1 MAITGVRSITHLYRG
16 GEGWTHPLYLISYE
30 WIFLNNLLQLTNMKL
45 FAALERAL
53 LARWRKIK
61 VALKVNKWPLLS
73 LKEQRLQLKKQY
85 LESLFRKKW
94 QKFVKPIYVCSRSH
108 LPHWQQYYTRLFS
121 LIESSDSLET
131 HRNKD
136 GILLG
141 LAVRLV
147 KCGLPF
153 TLMCNMDALDSCVVW
168 VAICWRS
175 SLKTVSSR
183 IRLRLTIMCDSNEMS
198 WIAEILTHSQN
209 RLL

>member
-1 MAITGVRSITHLYRG
+1 MKHVVTTPKTTTITGVRSITHLYRG

-94 QKFVKPIYVCSRSH
+94 QKFERSIYVAVRSQLSHMGLAILQH
-108 LPHWQQYYTRLFS
+108 LS
-121 LIESSDSLET
+121 LIESHASLES

-136 GILLG
+136 VSSMRRG
-141 LAVRLV
+141 LRHV
-147 KCGLPF
+147 KCGWPF
-153 TLMCNMDALDSCVVW
+153 TIIRNMDALWDCYNVSRSVGVAVV
-168 VAICWRS
+168 S
-175 SLKTVSSR
+175 VSSR
-183 IRLRLTIMCDSNEMS
+183 S
-198 WIAEILTHSQN
+198 
-209 RLL
+209 

>member
-1 MAITGVRSITHLYRG
+1 
-16 GEGWTHPLYLISYE
+16 
-30 WIFLNNLLQLTNMKL
+30 MKL

-94 QKFVKPIYVCSRSH
+94 QKFVKPIYVCGRSH
-108 LPHWQQYYTRLFS
+108 FPHWQQYYTRLFS

-131 HRNKD
+131 HRNKVVV
-136 GILLG
+136 LLG

-153 TLMCNMDALDSCVVW
+153 TLMCNM
-168 VAICWRS
+168 VAIWDCYNVLPSVGVPVSRQYQAVSDWDSQSYATQMRCLGL
-175 SLKTVSSR
+175 LKS
-183 IRLRLTIMCDSNEMS
+183 
-198 WIAEILTHSQN
+198 
-209 RLL
+209 

>member
-16 GEGWTHPLYLISYE
+16 REGWTPLLYLISYE

-94 QKFVKPIYVCSRSH
+94 QKFERSIYDGYRSHFTPLCLAIIQTGWDSLVQRVRCVSAQQGRIWYTWDCINVSRSV
-108 LPHWQQYYTRLFS
+108 
-121 LIESSDSLET
+121 
-131 HRNKD
+131 
-136 GILLG
+136 GV
-141 LAVRLV
+141 AVV
-147 KCGLPF
+147 
-153 TLMCNMDALDSCVVW
+153 S
-168 VAICWRS
+168 
-175 SLKTVSSR
+175 VSSR
-183 IRLRLTIMCDSNEMS
+183 S
-198 WIAEILTHSQN
+198 
-209 RLL
+209 